1 MKLVISVMTDVFLT
15 LPSQGMHVICLWEV
29 CLFLFSSS
37 LHNSSSQDYS
47 TLNADRAINFTV
59 SALDSFAKQH
69 HDS

>member
-37 LHNSSSQDYS
+37 LHNS
-47 TLNADRAINFTV
+47 
-59 SALDSFAKQH
+59 
-69 HDS
+69 